1 MSELYVVLSELYVVG
16 VLEQVNVAHRDEDG
30 QPKANCVVRRA
41 RRACAQSGAE
51 RVYEVMRHTAGQGA
65 CSPGSHNYHPPRA
78 PRAATNPSHRSMD

>member
-41 RRACAQSGAE
+41 RRACAPSGAA
-51 RVYEVMRHTAGQGA
+51 HGA
-65 CSPGSHNYHPPRA
+65 VLAAEGRLFCFYPPPRA